1 MASTT
6 EKKFVALFDLHW
18 GSERRGGKTRELHNP
33 KAIDVALQFIGDF
46 KPDEIILGG
55 DALDCGAISHHND
68 RRAGRLENLRLLSD
82 AEGLRKDVL
91 SRLPIKAKRT
101 FIEGNHEDWLNQM
114 VELHPG
120 LSGIIEA
127 NHLLKL
133 DGWNY
138 IPQGGL
144 YRLGKLWFAHGD
156 QLGGG
161 EHVAK
166 KAVIDWE
173 RSVRFG
179 HHHTYQ
185 AYTKT
190 AAPDSYG
197 HTGVCVPC
205 LCRKGPGYGK
215 GKANRWIEGF
225 NYGWVAPNG
234 YFTDY
239 IALITKNR
247 ARIEGKLYKG

>member
-1 MASTT
+1 MA
-6 EKKFVALFDLHW
+6 EKKYVALYDMHW
-18 GSERRGGKTRELHNP
+18 GCEVKHGKKVELHDP
-33 KAIDVALQFIGDF
+33 KAIDIALQFISDF

-55 DALDCGAISHHND
+55 DILDCGAISHHND

-82 AEGLRKDVL
+82 ADELRTTVL
-91 SRLPIKAKRT
+91 QALPKKAKRT

-120 LSGIIEA
+120 LSGIIEGK
-127 NHLLKL
+127 NLLKL

-138 IPQGGL
+138 IRQGGL

-156 QLGGG
+156 QLGSG
-161 EHVAK
+161 EHSAK
-166 KAVIDWE
+166 KAVVDFE
-173 RSVRFG
+173 RSIRFG

-197 HTGVCVPC
+197 HTGIAVPC
-205 LCRKGPGYGK
+205 LCKKGPGYGK

-225 NYGWVAPNG
+225 NYGWVANNG
-234 YFTDY
+234 LFTDY
-239 IALITKNR
+239 VPLITQGK